1 MRFYALYILSWGIA
15 LTAPAWTDDLGPQHT
30 SLLDLERSWN
40 NPGVSDGF
48 SSTNSALSPDDR
60 FGLMRPSA
68 EAAGRDREA
77 GSQEVCYKLR
87 TYTVKRDDQYRDST
101 EIVGYSTCQP
111 ASRYSLRRVRPVS
124 PLK

>member
-1 MRFYALYILSWGIA
+1 MRFCALYILSWGIA
-15 LTAPAWTDDLGPQHT
+15 LTAPGWADDLGPQQT

-40 NPGVSDGF
+40 NPGVSDEF
-48 SSTNSALSPDDR
+48 SSTPSPDDR
-60 FGLMRPSA
+60 LGLMRPSGQA
-68 EAAGRDREA
+68 VGRDREA